1 MTELQQKISDIIV
14 ERLGI
19 KESKI
24 KPEASFVNDFGANSL
39 DIVELIMELENSFD
53 IIISDEDADKLNTV
67 GDVFVYIENI
77 TADRNN
83 KKS

>member
-24 KPEASFVNDFGANSL
+24 KPEASFVDDLGANSL
-39 DIVELIMELENSFD
+39 DLVELIMELENSFS
-53 IIISDEDADKLNTV
+53 IIISDEDADKLKTV
-67 GDVFVYIENI
+67 GDVFTYIENV
-77 TADRNN
+77 TTE
-83 KKS
+83 K

>member
-24 KPEASFVNDFGANSL
+24 KPEASFVDDLGANSL
-39 DIVELIMELENSFD
+39 DLVELIMELENSFS
-53 IIISDEDADKLNTV
+53 IIISDEDADKLKTV
-67 GDVFVYIENI
+67 GDVFTYIEKV
-77 TADRNN
+77 TTE
-83 KKS
+83 K

>member
-24 KPEASFVNDFGANSL
+24 KPEASFVDELGANSL
-39 DIVELIMELENSFD
+39 DLVELIMELENSYS
-53 IIISDEDADKLNTV
+53 IIISDEDADKLKTV
-67 GDVFVYIENI
+67 GNVFTYIENVM
-77 TADRNN
+77 TE
-83 KKS
+83 K

>member
-24 KPEASFVNDFGANSL
+24 KPEASFVDELGANSL
-39 DIVELIMELENSFD
+39 DLVELIMELENSFS
-53 IIISDEDADKLNTV
+53 IIISDEDADKLKTV
-67 GDVFVYIENI
+67 GNVFTYIENVM
-77 TADRNN
+77 TE
-83 KKS
+83 K

>member
-24 KPEASFVNDFGANSL
+24 KPEASFVDDLGANSL
-39 DIVELIMELENSFD
+39 DIVEFIMELENSFS
-53 IIISDEDADKLNTV
+53 IIISDEDADRLKTV
-67 GDVFVYIENI
+67 GDVFTYIENK
-77 TADRNN
+77 TTE
-83 KKS
+83 K

>member
-24 KPEASFVNDFGANSL
+24 KPEASFVDDLGANSL
-39 DIVELIMELENSFD
+39 DLVELIMELENSFS
-53 IIISDEDADKLNTV
+53 IIISDEDADKLKTV
-67 GDVFVYIENI
+67 GNVFTYIENVM
-77 TADRNN
+77 TE
-83 KKS
+83 K

>member
-24 KPEASFVNDFGANSL
+24 KPEASFVDDLGANSL
-39 DIVELIMELENSFD
+39 DLVELIMELENSFS
-53 IIISDEDADKLNTV
+53 IIISDEDADKLKTV
-67 GDVFVYIENI
+67 GDVFTYIENVM
-77 TADRNN
+77 AE
-83 KKS
+83 K